1 MRQSD
6 PWRLALI
13 NALIVTAF
21 YVGIEIVSLL
31 FYPANMGF
39 LVISALVLFLF
50 CLFVFHFTLEKFIY
64 TRIRIIYK
72 LIRRQKDPRSL
83 RKKNK
88 EPLLL
93 ANVEKE
99 VEQWTAL
106 HREEIEELRRMA
118 VYRREFMGN
127 VSHELKTPIFNIQGY
142 VLTLLDGGLDDTS
155 INRDYLLRTEKSI
168 NRLIAIVEDLEA
180 ISKLEA
186 GEVKLNMTTFDIVQL
201 SREVLEML
209 EPKATR
215 TGIHLFLNYQNGK
228 PVMVEADREKIRQ
241 VITNLMDNS
250 IKYGAE
256 NGRTKISLY
265 DMDESIL
272 VEVADNGI
280 GIEEHNLPRLFE
292 RFYRTDKARSRDEG
306 GSGLGLAIVKHIIE
320 AHQQTVNVRST
331 VGLGTTFGF
340 TLKKSR

>member
-13 NALIVTAF
+13 NALIVTSF

-31 FYPANMGF
+31 FYPVKPGF
-39 LVISALVLFLF
+39 LVISAIVLLLF
-50 CLFVFHFTLEKFIY
+50 CLFIFHFTLEKFIY
-64 TRIRIIYK
+64 ARIRIIYK

-93 ANVEKE
+93 ENVEKE
-99 VEQWTAL
+99 VEQWTAH

-118 VYRREFMGN
+118 AYRREFMGN

-142 VLTLLDGGLDDTS
+142 VLTLLDGGLDDVS

-186 GEVKLNMTTFDIVQL
+186 GEVKLNIVTFDIVQL

-215 TGIHLFLNYQNGK
+215 MGIHLFLNYQNGK
-228 PVMVEADREKIRQ
+228 PVLVEADREKIRQ
-241 VITNLMDNS
+241 VITNLLDNS
-250 IKYGAE
+250 IKYAAE
-256 NGRTKISLY
+256 NGRTKISFY
-265 DMDESIL
+265 DVDESIL